1 MAEAASPSVRAGF
14 PKPRRAI
21 EQMAAYVPPTGNR
34 IGKLRLDFNE
44 NTVGCSPRVAAAL
57 ERLATKEF
65 LSTYPEYQEAR
76 RKVGK
81 FFGLQPDQMLFS
93 DGTDEAIHLLC
104 STYIDPGDE
113 AVMPWPTFPMF
124 RFYIQVAGGEPRRIP
139 YRQPDLAFPLE
150 ELLEAITTQTR
161 LVLVANPNNPTG
173 GAIGLGEIEQILQ
186 RAENAAVLIDEAYF
200 EFYGV
205 TALQLMPS
213 YRNLFVC
220 RTFSKAFGLAG
231 LRVGCLLS
239 QAENIAAVR
248 KGQSPYSVNSLG
260 VLCASEAI
268 EDQEYVRSYVRE
280 VLEGRE
286 MLLAGLRQLGVPF
299 YPTFANFVLADFGER
314 AGQVCAALRE
324 RGVLVRDRSAEAPGT
339 VRITV
344 GTKSQINQLLRGL
357 GEVLAA

>member
-1 MAEAASPSVRAGF
+1 MAEASPTVRAGF

-21 EQMAAYVPPTGNR
+21 EQMAPYVPPTGNR

-76 RKVGK
+76 RKVSK
-81 FFGLQPDQMLFS
+81 FFGLQPDQVLFS

-104 STYIDPGDE
+104 NTYVDPGDE
-113 AVMPWPTFPMF
+113 AVMPWPAFPMF
-124 RFYIQVAGGEPRRIP
+124 RFYVQVAGGEPRRIS
-139 YRQPDLAFPLE
+139 YRLPGLDFPLE
-150 ELLEAITTQTR
+150 ELLEAITPKTR

-173 GAIGLGEIEQILQ
+173 GAIGLGEIEKILQ

-200 EFYGV
+200 EFCGV
-205 TALQLMPS
+205 TALQLLSS
-213 YRNLFVC
+213 YPNLFVS

-231 LRVGCLLS
+231 LRIGCLLS
-239 QAENIAAVR
+239 QAKNIAVVR

-268 EDQEYVRSYVRE
+268 EDHEYVRSYVRD
-280 VLEGRE
+280 VLEARE
-286 MLLAGLRQLGVPF
+286 ILLAGLSGLGVPF
-299 YPTFANFVLADFGER
+299 YPTQANFVLVDLGEGAAR
-314 AGQVCAALRE
+314 VCESLRE
-324 RGVLVRDRSAEAPGT
+324 RGILVRDRSGELPGT

-344 GTKSQINQLLRGL
+344 GTKAQTAKLLGAL
-357 GEVLAA
+357 QEVLGA

>member
-1 MAEAASPSVRAGF
+1 MAEASHSVRAGF

-21 EQMAAYVPPTGNR
+21 EQMAAYVPPTSNR

-81 FFGLQPDQMLFS
+81 FFGLTPDQMLFS

-104 STYIDPGDE
+104 STYVEPGDE
-113 AVMPWPTFPMF
+113 VVMPWPAFPMF
-124 RFYIQVAGGEPRRIP
+124 RFYVQVAGGEPRRIS
-139 YRQPDLAFPLE
+139 YRAPDLAFPLD
-150 ELLEAITTQTR
+150 ELLAAITPATR

-173 GAIGLGEIEQILQ
+173 GAIAPVEIEAILQ

-205 TALQLMPS
+205 TALQLLPS
-213 YRNLFVC
+213 YPNLFVS

-239 QAENIAAVR
+239 QPENIAVVR

-268 EDQEYVRSYVRE
+268 EDQEYVRSYVRD
-280 VLEGRE
+280 VLEARE
-286 MLLAGLRQLGVPF
+286 ILLQGLGELGVRF
-299 YPTFANFVLADFGER
+299 YPTQANFVLTEFGDR
-314 AGQVCAALRE
+314 AAQVCAALRE
-324 RGVLVRDRSAEAPGT
+324 RGILVRDRSAELPGT

-344 GTKSQINQLLRGL
+344 GTKSQTGKLLAAL

>member
-1 MAEAASPSVRAGF
+1 
-14 PKPRRAI
+14 
-21 EQMAAYVPPTGNR
+21 MAAYAPPTGSR

-81 FFGLQPDQMLFS
+81 FFGLPPDQLLFS

-104 STYIDPGDE
+104 STYVEPGDDV
-113 AVMPWPTFPMF
+113 VMPWPAFPMF
-124 RFYIQVAGGEPRRIP
+124 RFYVQVAGGEPRRIS
-139 YRQPDLAFPLE
+139 YRPPDLAFPLD
-150 ELLEAITTQTR
+150 ELLSAITPRTR

-173 GAIGLGEIEQILQ
+173 GAIGLDEIEKILQ
-186 RAENAAVLIDEAYF
+186 RAENAAVLIDEAYY

-205 TALQLMPS
+205 TALQLLPD
-213 YRNLFVC
+213 YPNLFVS

-239 QAENIAAVR
+239 QAENIASVH

-268 EDQEYVRSYVRE
+268 EDQEYVRSYVRD
-280 VLEGRE
+280 VLEARE
-286 MLLAGLRQLGVPF
+286 VLLAGLRDLGVRF
-299 YPTFANFVLADFGER
+299 YPTQANFVLADFGARSET
-314 AGQVCAALRE
+314 VCQALRE
-324 RGVLVRDRSAEAPGT
+324 RDVLVRDRSAELPGT
-339 VRITV
+339 VRITI
-344 GTKSQINQLLRGL
+344 GNKSQIGHLLAAL

>member
-1 MAEAASPSVRAGF
+1 VRAGF

-21 EQMAAYVPPTGNR
+21 EQMAAYVPPTSGR

-81 FFGLQPDQMLFS
+81 FFGLPPDQMLFS

-104 STYIDPGDE
+104 STYVEPGDE
-113 AVMPWPTFPMF
+113 VVMPWPAFPMF
-124 RFYIQVAGGEPRRIP
+124 RFYVQVAGGEPRRISH
-139 YRQPDLAFPLE
+139 RAPDLAFPLE
-150 ELLEAITTQTR
+150 ELLSAITPATR

-173 GAIGLGEIEQILQ
+173 GAITLGEIETILQ

-205 TALQLMPS
+205 TALQLLPS
-213 YRNLFVC
+213 YPNLFVS

-239 QAENIAAVR
+239 QPENIAVVR

-268 EDQEYVRSYVRE
+268 EDQEYVRSYVRD
-280 VLEGRE
+280 VLEARE
-286 MLLAGLRQLGVPF
+286 ILLQGLRELGVRF
-299 YPTFANFVLADFGER
+299 FPTQANFVLTEFGER
-314 AGQVCAALRE
+314 AVGVCAALRE
-324 RGVLVRDRSAEAPGT
+324 RGILVRDRSAELPGT

-344 GTKSQINQLLRGL
+344 GTKSQTAKLLAAL

>member
-1 MAEAASPSVRAGF
+1 MAEISPTVRAGF

-21 EQMAAYVPPTGNR
+21 EQMAAYAPPTGNR

-81 FFGLQPDQMLFS
+81 FFGLPPDQMLFS

-104 STYIDPGDE
+104 STYVEPGDE
-113 AVMPWPTFPMF
+113 VVMPWPAFPMF
-124 RFYIQVAGGEPRRIP
+124 QFYAQVAGGEPRKIS
-139 YRQPDLAFPLE
+139 YRLPDLSFPLE
-150 ELLEAITTQTR
+150 ELLAAITPRTR
-161 LVLVANPNNPTG
+161 LVLVANPSNPTG
-173 GAIGLGEIEQILQ
+173 GAIGLEEIEKILQ

-200 EFYGV
+200 EFCGV
-205 TALQLMPS
+205 TALQLLPG
-213 YRNLFVC
+213 YPNLFVS

-239 QAENIAAVR
+239 QAENIASVR

-268 EDQEYVRSYVRE
+268 EDQEYVRSYVRD
-280 VLEGRE
+280 VLEARE
-286 MLLAGLRQLGVPF
+286 ILLSGLRELGVPF
-299 YPTFANFVLADFGER
+299 YPTQANFVLADFGED
-314 AGQVCAALRE
+314 AAQVCEALRE
-324 RGVLVRDRSAEAPGT
+324 RGILVRDRSGELPGT

-344 GTKSQINQLLRGL
+344 GTKSQTSKLLAAL

>member
-1 MAEAASPSVRAGF
+1 MADAGPSVKTGF

-81 FFGLQPDQMLFS
+81 FFGLPPDQVLFS
-93 DGTDEAIHLLC
+93 DGTDEGIHLLC
-104 STYIDPGDE
+104 STYVE
-113 AVMPWPTFPMF
+113 AGAEVVMPWPAFPMF
-124 RFYIQVAGGEPRRIP
+124 RFYVQVAGGEPVRVS
-139 YRQPDLAFPLE
+139 YRPPNLEFPLE
-150 ELLEAITTQTR
+150 ELLEAITARTR

-173 GAIGLGEIEQILQ
+173 GAIGLGEIERILQ

-200 EFYGV
+200 EFCGV
-205 TALQLMPS
+205 TALQLLPS
-213 YRNLFVC
+213 YPNLFVS

-239 QAENIAAVR
+239 QAENIAVVR
-248 KGQSPYSVNSLG
+248 KGQSPYSVNSVG

-268 EDQEYVRSYVRE
+268 EDHEYVRSYVRD
-280 VLEGRE
+280 VLEARE
-286 MLLAGLRQLGVPF
+286 ILLQGLRDLGVHF
-299 YPTFANFVLADFGER
+299 YPTQANFVLADFGER
-314 AGQVCAALRE
+314 ATPVCEALRE
-324 RGVLVRDRSAEAPGT
+324 RGILVRDRSGELPGT

-344 GTKSQINQLLRGL
+344 GTKPQTAKLLAAL
-357 GEVLAA
+357 GEVLGA

>member
-1 MAEAASPSVRAGF
+1 MAEAGPTVRAGF

-21 EQMAAYVPPTGNR
+21 EQMAPYAPPTGNR

-76 RKVGK
+76 RKVSK
-81 FFGLQPDQMLFS
+81 FFGLQPDQVLFS

-104 STYIDPGDE
+104 NTYIDPGDE
-113 AVMPWPTFPMF
+113 AVMPWPAFPMF
-124 RFYIQVAGGEPRRIP
+124 RFYVQVAGGEPRRIS
-139 YRQPDLAFPLE
+139 YRLPALEFPLE
-150 ELLEAITTQTR
+150 ELLEAITPQTR

-173 GAIGLGEIEQILQ
+173 GAIGLETVEKILQ

-200 EFYGV
+200 EFCGV
-205 TALQLMPS
+205 TALQLLPS
-213 YRNLFVC
+213 YPNLFVS

-239 QAENIAAVR
+239 QAQNIAVVR

-268 EDQEYVRSYVRE
+268 EDHEYVRCYVRD
-280 VLEGRE
+280 VLEARE
-286 MLLAGLRQLGVPF
+286 ILLAGLRDLAVPY
-299 YPTFANFVLADFGER
+299 YPTQANFVLVDLGER
-314 AGQVCAALRE
+314 ALGVCEALRE
-324 RGVLVRDRSAEAPGT
+324 RGILVRDRSGELPGT

-344 GTKSQINQLLRGL
+344 GTKAQTAKLLAAL
-357 GEVLAA
+357 AEVLGA

>member
-1 MAEAASPSVRAGF
+1 VRAGF

-21 EQMAAYVPPTGNR
+21 EQMTAYVPPTGNR

-76 RKVGK
+76 RKMGK
-81 FFGLQPDQMLFS
+81 FFGLEPRQVLFS

-104 STYIDPGDE
+104 GTYVEPGDE
-113 AVMPWPTFPMF
+113 VVMPWPTFPMF
-124 RFYIQVAGGEPRRIP
+124 RFYTQVAGGDPRRIS
-139 YRQPDLAFPLE
+139 YRQPDLEFPLE
-150 ELLEAITTQTR
+150 ELLQAITPRTR

-173 GAIGLGEIEQILQ
+173 GAIGLAEVETILQ
-186 RAENAAVLIDEAYF
+186 RAEQAAVLIDEAYF

-205 TALQLMPS
+205 TALDLLPR
-213 YRNLFVC
+213 YPNLFVC

-239 QAENIAAVR
+239 QPENIASVH
-248 KGQSPYSVNSLG
+248 KGQSPYSVNSVG
-260 VLCASEAI
+260 VLCASEAV
-268 EDQEYVRSYVRE
+268 EDQEYVRSYVRD
-280 VLEGRE
+280 VLEARQI
-286 MLLAGLRQLGVPF
+286 LLGGLRDLGVRF
-299 YPTFANFVLADFGER
+299 YPTQANFVLADFSER
-314 AGQVCAALRE
+314 SDAVCQRLQE
-324 RGVLVRDRSAEAPGT
+324 RGILVRNRSGELPGT

-344 GTKSQINQLLRGL
+344 GTKSQVGRLLAGL
-357 GEVLAA
+357 GEVLAESPR